1 MLNRVLGPAK
11 AGVKT
16 AVMFLLLI
24 LPEQLYSAPFQPL
37 LSHALRKEAGS
48 FRTHDLDPPEMMV
61 TRDQSGDQRSLLS
74 HLGTDVMELLI
85 DAAV

>member
-24 LPEQLYSAPFQPL
+24 PPEQLYSAPFQP

-74 HLGTDVMELLI
+74 HLGTDVMGLLI